1 MWCLVSQPNAVVIEV
16 KLDHKAKGLECL
28 EKVCECLGI
37 NKECDYFGLQYKTV
51 KGQDV
56 WLNLRNVIEH
66 QVAGVHPYRFAL
78 RVKFW
83 VPPHL
88 LLQESTRHQFYL
100 HAKLELCEG
109 RLRPTDNQTVCKT
122 IALLAQAEFG
132 DCDDLVALVQFYA
145 YWCEHLDVSVD
156 DEESIDRIQKLY
168 SEMRGMKQTTA
179 EYWLIKE
186 VSGLHNFGEEV
197 FEGRTASGS
206 SVLVG
211 VGPHGISLNFSDQ
224 EQQMIPYTAIRSA
237 ASHRRVFEMW
247 YLAGVEHTETLIVL
261 KLESSLGANTL
272 YRALTEK
279 HAFYSCETVR
289 GAVTSQY
296 IRDLKGTIISIF
308 NEDSPLGKKYVF
320 DIQRTCR
327 EVHDNA
333 RRALYEK
340 QNKVTPPTNCCCVV
354 VHGPSSPEH
363 TESNTSSSRDSY
375 KLAKLIDALTCRI
388 CMDATID
395 HVFFPCGHVI
405 ACGTCATRCE
415 TCPLC
420 RGAIDESRHV
430 FIPTLA
436 DLPDLHR

>member
-16 KLDHKAKGLECL
+16 RLDHKAKGLECL

-56 WLNLRNVIEH
+56 WLNLRNLIEH

-109 RLRPTDNQTVCKT
+109 RLRPTDSQAICRT

-132 DCDDLVALVQFYA
+132 DCNDSVALVQFFT
-145 YWCEHLDVSVD
+145 YWCEHLGASKDD
-156 DEESIDRIQKLY
+156 DEFIIDHIQSIQ
-168 SEMRGMKQTTA
+168 SEMKGMKQTTA

-186 VSGLHNFGEEV
+186 VSGLQNFGEEV
-197 FEGRTASGS
+197 FEGRTTNGS

-211 VGPHGISLNFSDQ
+211 VGPHGISLEHPDQ
-224 EQQMIPYTAIRSA
+224 VDHEKQMIPYTAIRSA

-247 YLAGVEHTETLIVL
+247 YLAGVEHSETLFVL

-340 QNKVTPPTNCCCVV
+340 QNNVTPSSSSVV
-354 VHGPSSPEH
+354 LSSPEPEP
-363 TESNTSSSRDSY
+363 TTSQDSY

-405 ACGTCATRCE
+405 ACGTCVKRCE

-420 RGAIDESRHV
+420 RGTIDESRHV

-436 DLPDLHR
+436 DLPGLHH

>member
-1 MWCLVSQPNAVVIEV
+1 MWCFVSQPNAVVIEV
-16 KLDHKAKGLECL
+16 RLDHKAKGLECL

-56 WLNLRNVIEH
+56 WLNLRNPIEN
-66 QVAGVHPYRFAL
+66 QINGVQPYRFAL

-88 LLQESTRHQFYL
+88 LLQDSTRHQFYL

-109 RLRPTDNQTVCKT
+109 RLKPTDSRVISKT
-122 IALLAQAEFG
+122 IVLLAQAEIG
-132 DCDDLVALVQFYA
+132 DCDDLVQSQFYGQ
-145 YWCEHLDVSVD
+145 WCEYLGVSMD
-156 DEESIDRIQKLY
+156 DEESISRIQKLQ
-168 SEMRGMKQTTA
+168 SDIKGMKQSTA

-186 VSGLHNFGEEV
+186 VSSLENFGEEL
-197 FEGRTASGS
+197 FEGRTATGS
-206 SVLVG
+206 PVMVG
-211 VGPHGISLNFSDQ
+211 VGPHGISLEQPEQ
-224 EQQMIPYTAIRSA
+224 EKQVIPYTAIRSA

-247 YLAGVEHTETLIVL
+247 YLAGVEHSETLLAL

-333 RRALYEK
+333 RRALYDQ
-340 QNKVTPPTNCCCVV
+340 QNKATP
-354 VHGPSSPEH
+354 
-363 TESNTSSSRDSY
+363 TSSTVALSAPEPEPSKSQDSY
-375 KLAKLIDALTCRI
+375 RLAKLIDALTCRI

-405 ACGTCATRCE
+405 ACGTCAKRCDA
-415 TCPLC
+415 CPLC
-420 RGAIDESRHV
+420 RGTIEESRHV

-436 DLPDLHR
+436 DLPGFHH